1 MSEGLQVKTAGPLS
15 TVQDAGRFG
24 WQRFGVSVSGAFD
37 STYLAVANR
46 LVGNAPGDV
55 AIEMTL
61 RGDSYVVTA
70 KSCRI
75 ALAGDFALSIDGEPA
90 AAWRSHRLVQGQ
102 ALKLGGAKR
111 DLRGYL
117 AVAGGFALA
126 PTLGSLATHVRTGI
140 GGFNGRALKSGD
152 VLPLLRESAE
162 ARREA
167 ALDVGLLPERSG
179 PIRVVLGPQDD
190 HFTAAGIATFLDSAY
205 AVTGES
211 DRVGY
216 RLSGAKIEHRSGYNI
231 ISDGIPTGAVQVPGS
246 GEPIVLMIDRQT
258 TGGYPKIATVIT
270 PDVARLAQV
279 RPGEQLRFRAVSLE
293 QARSILA
300 EHRQCLARLEPSL
313 L

>member
-1 MSEGLQVKTAGPLS
+1 VSEGLQVKTAGPLS
-15 TVQDAGRFG
+15 TLQDAGRFG

-37 STYLAVANR
+37 STYLALANR
-46 LVGNAPGDV
+46 LVGNAPTDA

-70 KSCRI
+70 ESCRV
-75 ALAGDFALSIDGEPA
+75 AVAGDFALGIDGEPA
-90 AAWRSHRLVQGQ
+90 AVWQSHRLVRGQ
-102 ALKLGGAKR
+102 VMKVGGAKR

-117 AVAGGFALA
+117 AVEGGFALA
-126 PTLGSLATHVRTGI
+126 PTLGSLSTHVRTGV

-152 VLPLLRESAE
+152 VLPLLQPRAE
-162 ARREA
+162 TRREA
-167 ALDVGLLPERSG
+167 ALDSDLLPERAG
-179 PIRVVLGPQDD
+179 AVRVVLGPQDD
-190 HFTAAGIATFLDSAY
+190 HFTPAGIATFFANSY
-205 AVTGES
+205 EVTRES
-211 DRVGY
+211 DRIGY
-216 RLSGAKIEHRSGYNI
+216 RLSGPKIEHARGYNI

-279 RPGEQLRFRAVSLE
+279 RPGDQLRFQAVSLE
-293 QARSILA
+293 QARGILA
-300 EHRQCLARLEPSL
+300 EHRRHLAALQPSL